1 MEVTVRI
8 GELAAKSGVSV
19 RALRYYEE
27 QGLLAAY
34 RSDSGQR
41 HYPEPAADRV
51 HLIQMLYAAGLS
63 SRTIAELLPCVEAK
77 VSTPES
83 RAQLAA
89 ERNRI
94 DAQIAALTLTR
105 DRLDTIIR
113 STESPDNG
121 CAWIADQ
128 DVAAEASHSAMP

>member
-1 MEVTVRI
+1 MRI

-41 HYPEPAADRV
+41 HYPESAADRV

-89 ERNRI
+89 ERDRI
-94 DAQIAALTLTR
+94 DAQITALTRTR
-105 DRLDTIIR
+105 DRLDVIIR
-113 STESPDNG
+113 NTESPDSG
-121 CAWIADQ
+121 CGWIADQ
-128 DVAAEASHSAMP
+128 DVAAEASHSATP